1 MSFSLVL
8 QLNSFFYST
17 RCPFG
22 TELLV
27 GQLWLSTLKVQL
39 DLGLL
44 TSLNISKPMFTSQA
58 IWSVR
63 SHTLRMSSP
72 ILSSGLFAILAFR
85 PLSALIDA
93 PDYSGTHPRILAQSQ
108 HHILCKSPH
117 PLPRLQ
123 APVCLPIMGSRI
135 EPQWSI
141 PTQTTR
147 TNTNQQVL
155 SPKTLHSGPDSS
167 NSTSLS
173 LALHLI
179 HIQSHLPTPKG
190 PCLLSY

>member
-1 MSFSLVL
+1 MVVHVEGA
-8 QLNSFFYST
+8 T
-17 RCPFG
+17 RPGSPNEPEYIKANVYFPG
-22 TELLV
+22 HMVREEPYTSNV
-27 GQLWLSTLKVQL
+27 VSDIVQRFIR
-39 DLGLL
+39 
-44 TSLNISKPMFTSQA
+44 NIG
-58 IWSVR
+58 I
-63 SHTLRMSSP
+63 
-72 ILSSGLFAILAFR
+72 R

-93 PDYSGTHPRILAQSQ
+93 PDYSGTHPCILAQSQ